1 MSSPSFKM
9 RFMYMAGFDDEEKF
23 DAFAR
28 QFTIMPVLDK
38 IKCPVLVQGGEDDE
52 LSPIEHSAALV
63 EKLKV
68 PKKFVVYEGE
78 RHAIGGNTAAYLGE
92 SWSVMLADWCLD
104 RIEDKPAPNE
114 YVHVNSLG
122 QSVVKPY

>member
-1 MSSPSFKM
+1 M
-9 RFMYMAGFDDEEKF
+9 RFMYMSGFDDEEKF
-23 DAFAR
+23 DEFAR
-28 QFTIMPVLDK
+28 RFTVMPLVDR

-63 EKLKV
+63 DKLRV

-92 SWSVMLADWCLD
+92 SWSAMLADWCLD
-104 RIEDKPAPNE
+104 RIDGRPPPNE
-114 YVHVNSLG
+114 RVHVNSLG
-122 QSVVKPY
+122 QATVTPF